1 MELTIFILT
10 IYIAAMQVVLWLK
23 LDMIEEDFIIN
34 E

>member
-10 IYIAAMQVVLWLK
+10 IHIAAMQVVLWLK
-23 LDMIEEDFIIN
+23 LDMMEEDFIIN

>member
-23 LDMIEEDFIIN
+23 LDMIAEDDTVN

>member
-10 IYIAAMQVVLWLK
+10 IHIAVMQVVMWLK
-23 LDMIEEDFIIN
+23 LDMISEDNIIN